1 MLPEQTTGTQP
12 HLLIFPPS
20 FVCLCQR
27 AQCSER
33 PWMNQ
38 CMDLKK
44 TLELK
49 GQVHTVACFDVG
61 GGEGISML
69 LFKEY
74 TQHCE
79 DLARRK
85 ILKEK

>member
-27 AQCSER
+27 ARCSER

-61 GGEGISML
+61 GGERGYRCCYLKSIL
-69 LFKEY
+69 N
-74 TQHCE
+74 TV
-79 DLARRK
+79 K
-85 ILKEK
+85 IWQEERF